1 MTKEEFERYIF
12 TGAQWTPATLA
23 AVRMAQSG
31 FIPECDVETFER
43 EIGKPDG
50 IIPIQKMK

>member
-1 MTKEEFERYIF
+1 MTRQEFERYIIE
-12 TGAQWTPATLA
+12 GSQWTPATLA
-23 AVRMAQSG
+23 ALRMMQQG

-50 IIPIQKMK
+50 IIPVQKMI